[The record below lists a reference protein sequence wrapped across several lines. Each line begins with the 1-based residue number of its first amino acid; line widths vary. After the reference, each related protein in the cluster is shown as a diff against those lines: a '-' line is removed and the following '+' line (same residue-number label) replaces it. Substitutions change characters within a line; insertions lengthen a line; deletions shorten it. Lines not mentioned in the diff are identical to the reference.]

1 MSCGVD
7 KLLAHLRISHGGRVR
22 PRISVPRRPP
32 RHGEDVL
39 PIAGLWRLGVVL
51 CAMAMGGC
59 TLPWQQLSLPTPPPP
74 ALEHA
79 KRKDG
84 VQLAKVSDTSAMEE
98 TVGTGKLTG
107 QPLPR
112 PLVSASKD
120 GVSLNIVEASIAEA
134 AKSILG
140 DVLGVTYTVSDK
152 VKGSIT
158 IQTAKAVPR
167 EALVEIFEDVLRGEG
182 AAIVVQ
188 QGSYRILPASEAFAF
203 APLKVAGKRR
213 RLPGVTTQVVPLQYV
228 AAAEMERILKAIAP
242 NANLL
247 RTDAARNLLVVAG
260 TRADLDAVADAVS
273 VFDVDWM
280 RGMSFGI
287 YPLESADAE
296 AVAQE
301 LDTIFANDKESPIK
315 GIVRFVPNRR
325 LKSVL
330 VISSR
335 PEYLRR
341 AQVWARR
348 LDMATQST
356 VRQVFV
362 YSVRSRTAGDLAKL
376 LQRVYG
382 SQQEQLKTP
391 PKLPGPPPP
400 ALVPPTLLNGPN
412 GPGTILPGAPPPEP
426 PPNGDPPPG
435 PNGPPPTNGPPT
447 DNGPSPGNG
456 ARDDRLGGIAVVA
469 DDANNALIVTATA
482 QEYRRVRQ
490 ILDRIDVAPNQVF
503 LEATIAEVRLNDD
516 LKMGVRWF
524 FNSGKHRFRF
534 TDFAHDAVTPVFP
547 SFSHVFAT
555 KNFQVVVDALNSIT
569 DVNIISSP
577 TLMVLD
583 NRKATLQV
591 GNEVPIVTQSALT
604 VLTPGSPIVNSV
616 TYRNTGIVLSITP
629 RVGDK
634 GRILLEVEQEASDVV
649 RTDTSGI
656 DSPTIQQRRIK
667 TTVAVNDGESIILGG
682 LIQDRADNR
691 RDQVPLVGEVPL
703 IGNLFKSKLDQIV
716 RTELLIAIT
725 PRIVRDDSQ
734 IRAITEEFRARINL
748 TTRPQR
754 QGPPDRRE
762 KIDRVMR

>member
-1 MSCGVD
+1 MT
-7 KLLAHLRISHGGRVR
+7 I
-22 PRISVPRRPP
+22 
-32 RHGEDVL
+32 
-39 PIAGLWRLGVVL
+39 
-51 CAMAMGGC
+51 GGC

-74 ALEHA
+74 AHEHA
-79 KRKDG
+79 KKTDG
-84 VQLAKVSDTSAMEE
+84 VALGKVSDTGTMEE
-98 TVGTGKLTG
+98 IVGTGKLTG
-107 QPLPR
+107 LAFPR
-112 PLVSASKD
+112 PVVSASKD
-120 GVSLNIVEASIAEA
+120 GISLNIVEASIAEA

-140 DVLGVTYTVSDK
+140 DVLGVTYTVSEK

-188 QGSYRILPASEAFAF
+188 QGTYRILPLSEAFAS
-203 APLKVAGKRR
+203 APLKLAGSKRR

-242 NANLL
+242 NANVL
-247 RTDAARNLLVVAG
+247 RADTARNLLVVAG

-287 YPLESADAE
+287 YPLESADPE

-325 LKSVL
+325 LKAVL

-348 LDMATQST
+348 LDMATEST

-362 YSVRSRTAGDLAKL
+362 YAVRSRTAGDLAKL

-382 SQQEQLKTP
+382 SQQEQPKTP
-391 PKLPGPPPP
+391 PKLPGLPPPP
-400 ALVPPTLLNGPN
+400 LVPPTLLNGPGGPN
-412 GPGTILPGAPPPEP
+412 GPGTILPGPPPPDGPSPPNGEQPP
-426 PPNGDPPPG
+426 PPNGPDS
-435 PNGPPPTNGPPT
+435 GPPPDNSAPP
-447 DNGPSPGNG
+447 PNG
-456 ARDDRLGGIAVVA
+456 ARDVRFNGIAVVA
-469 DDANNALIVTATA
+469 DEANNSLIVTATA

-503 LEATIAEVRLNDD
+503 IEATIAEVRLNDD

-524 FNSGKHRFRF
+524 FNSGKHGFRF
-534 TDFAHDAVTPVFP
+534 TDFATDAITPVFP

-555 KNFQVVVDALNSIT
+555 KNFKIVVDALNSVT

-583 NRKATLQV
+583 NKKAILQV
-591 GNEVPIVTQSALT
+591 GNEVPIVTQSAVT

-629 RVGDK
+629 RVGDN

-649 RTDTSGI
+649 RTDTSRI

-691 RDQVPLVGEVPL
+691 RDQLPLVGEVPL

-725 PRIVRDDSQ
+725 PRIVRDDAQ

-748 TTRPQR
+748 STRPQR

-762 KIDRVMR
+762 KIDRLIR

>member
-1 MSCGVD
+1 
-7 KLLAHLRISHGGRVR
+7 VR
-22 PRISVPRRPP
+22 PRKLSFLVGRW
-32 RHGEDVL
+32 HGEDEL
-39 PIAGLWRLGVVL
+39 PIAGLRRLTVVV
-51 CAMAMGGC
+51 CAMAVGGC
-59 TLPWQQLSLPTPPPP
+59 TLPSQQLSLPFPPPP

-84 VQLAKVSDTSAMEE
+84 VPLAKVSDTRGTDEV
-98 TVGTGKLTG
+98 VGSGKHTGE
-107 QPLPR
+107 PLPR
-112 PLVSASKD
+112 ALASAGKD
-120 GVSLNIVEASIAEA
+120 GVSLNIVDASIVEA

-140 DVLGVTYTVSDK
+140 DVLGVTYSVSDK
-152 VKGSIT
+152 VKGSVT
-158 IQTAKAVPR
+158 IQTAKAVPK
-167 EALVEIFEDVLRGEG
+167 EALLEIFEDVLRGEG

-188 QGSYRILPASEAFAF
+188 QGTYRIVPIGEAFAS
-203 APLKVAGKRR
+203 APLKLAGGKRR
-213 RLPGVTTQVVPLQYV
+213 RLPGLTTQIVPLQYV
-228 AAAEMERILKAIAP
+228 AAAEMERILKAVVP

-247 RTDAARNLLVVAG
+247 RTDIARNLLVVAG
-260 TRADLDAVADAVS
+260 TRTDLDAVADAVS

-287 YPLESADAE
+287 YPLESADPE

-301 LDTIFANDKESPIK
+301 LDTIFANDKESPTK

-341 AQVWARR
+341 AQAWARR

-362 YSVRSRTAGDLAKL
+362 YSVRSRTAADLAKL

-382 SQQEQLKTP
+382 SQQDQVKMP
-391 PKLPGPPPP
+391 PKLPGAPPP
-400 ALVPPTLLNGPN
+400 ALVPPTLLGGPNGPN
-412 GPGTILPGAPPPEP
+412 GPGTLPPGTPPPEP
-426 PPNGDPPPG
+426 PPPPNGELPPP
-435 PNGPPPTNGPPT
+435 PNGPPANGPPT
-447 DNGPSPGNG
+447 DNGLPPPNG
-456 ARDDRLGGIAVVA
+456 GREDRVNGIAVIA
-469 DDANNALIVTATA
+469 DEANNALIVTATA
-482 QEYRRVRQ
+482 REYRRVRQ
-490 ILDRIDVAPNQVF
+490 ILDRIDVAPRQVF

-534 TDFAHDAVTPVFP
+534 TDFASDAVVPLFP

-555 KNFQVVVDALNSIT
+555 KNFQVVVDALNAVT

-591 GNEVPIVTQSALT
+591 GNEVPIVTQSAVT
-604 VLTPGSPIVNSV
+604 VLTPGAPVVNSV

-629 RVGDK
+629 RVGDN

-682 LIQDRADNR
+682 LIQDRADR
-691 RDQVPLVGEVPL
+691 GRDQVPLVGEVPL
-703 IGNLFKSKLDQIV
+703 LGNLFKSKLDQIA
-716 RTELLIAIT
+716 RTELLIALT
-725 PRIVRDDSQ
+725 PRIVRDDAQ
-734 IRAITEEFRARINL
+734 VRAITEEFRARIIL

-762 KIDRVMR
+762 KLDRVIR

>member
-1 MSCGVD
+1 
-7 KLLAHLRISHGGRVR
+7 
-22 PRISVPRRPP
+22 VP
-32 RHGEDVL
+32 
-39 PIAGLWRLGVVL
+39 
-51 CAMAMGGC
+51 
-59 TLPWQQLSLPTPPPP
+59 
-74 ALEHA
+74 
-79 KRKDG
+79 
-84 VQLAKVSDTSAMEE
+84 LAKVSDARGLDQSL
-98 TVGTGKLTG
+98 GSGRLTG

-112 PLVSASKD
+112 PVVSAGKD
-120 GVSLNIVEASIAEA
+120 GVTLNIVDASIAEA

-140 DVLGVTYTVSDK
+140 DVLGATYTVSPK
-152 VKGSIT
+152 VKGTVT

-167 EALVEIFEDVLRGEG
+167 EALVELFEDVLRGEG
-182 AAIVVQ
+182 AAIVAQ
-188 QGSYRILPASEAFAF
+188 QGTYRILPSSEAFAS
-203 APLKVAGKRR
+203 ARLEVAASKRR
-213 RLPGVTTQVVPLQYV
+213 RMPGITTQVVPLQYV

-242 NANLL
+242 NASLV
-247 RTDAARNLLVVAG
+247 RTDTARNLLVVAG
-260 TRADLDAVADAVS
+260 TRSDLDAVADAVG

-287 YPLESADAE
+287 YPLESGDPE

-301 LDTIFANDKESPIK
+301 LDTIFANDKDSPIK

-341 AQVWARR
+341 AQAWARR

-356 VRQVFV
+356 VRQIFV
-362 YSVRSRTAGDLAKL
+362 YPVRSRTAADLAKL

-382 SQQEQLKTP
+382 SQEQLRTP
-391 PKLPGPPPP
+391 PKAPGPPPP
-400 ALVPPTLLNGPN
+400 PVVPPATGNGPA
-412 GPGTILPGAPPPEP
+412 GRTAMVSGSSPPEP
-426 PPNGDPPPG
+426 PSTPNGAHAEAS
-435 PNGPPPTNGPPT
+435 NGPPPNGSPPG
-447 DNGPSPGNG
+447 DG
-456 ARDDRLGGIAVVA
+456 ARDDRVAGIAVVA
-469 DDANNALIVTATA
+469 DEANNALIVTATA

-503 LEATIAEVRLNDD
+503 LEATIAEVRLNDE

-524 FNSGKHRFRF
+524 FHSGRHAFRF
-534 TDFAHDAVTPVFP
+534 TDLASGAVSPVFP
-547 SFSHVFAT
+547 SFSHFFST
-555 KNFQVVVDALNSIT
+555 NNFQVVVDALNAVT
-569 DVNIISSP
+569 DVNIVSSP

-583 NRKATLQV
+583 NKKAMLQV
-591 GNEVPIVTQSALT
+591 GNEVPIVTQSAVG
-604 VLTPGSPIVNSV
+604 VLTPGAPIVNSV

-682 LIQDRADNR
+682 MIQDRADNR
-691 RDQVPLVGEVPL
+691 RDQVPLIGEVPL
-703 IGNLFKSKLDQIV
+703 LGNLFKGKLDQIV
-716 RTELLIAIT
+716 RTELLVAIT
-725 PRIVRDDSQ
+725 PRIVRDDAQ
-734 IRAITEEFRARINL
+734 IRAIAEEFRARINL

-754 QGPPDRRE
+754 QGPPGRRE
-762 KIDRVMR
+762 KIDRVIR

>member
-1 MSCGVD
+1 V
-7 KLLAHLRISHGGRVR
+7 I
-22 PRISVPRRPP
+22 
-32 RHGEDVL
+32 L
-39 PIAGLWRLGVVL
+39 PIAGLWRLAAMF

-59 TLPWQQLSLPTPPPP
+59 TLPWQQLSLPVPPPP
-74 ALEHA
+74 ALENP
-79 KRKDG
+79 KKQSG
-84 VQLAKVSDTSAMEE
+84 VPLAKVSVSRGRDEH
-98 TVGTGKLTG
+98 VGTGQLTG
-107 QPLPR
+107 SPHPR
-112 PLVSASKD
+112 AVVSADKD
-120 GVSLNIVEASIAEA
+120 GVTLNIVEASIAEA
-134 AKSILG
+134 AKSVLG
-140 DVLGVTYTVSDK
+140 DVLGVTYTVSEK
-152 VKGSIT
+152 VKGTVT
-158 IQTAKAVPR
+158 IQTASAVPR
-167 EALVEIFEDVLRGEG
+167 EALLEIFEDVLRSEG

-188 QGSYRILPASEAFAF
+188 QGTYRILPIGEATAS
-203 APLKVAGKRR
+203 APLKVAGKYRR
-213 RLPGVTTQVVPLQYV
+213 TPGVTTQVVPLKYV

-247 RTDAARNLLVVAG
+247 RIDTARNLLVVAG
-260 TRADLDAVADAVS
+260 TRSDLDAVADAVG

-287 YPLESADAE
+287 YPLESADPE

-341 AQVWARR
+341 AQLWARR

-356 VRQVFV
+356 VKQVFV
-362 YSVRSRTAGDLAKL
+362 YPVRSRTAAELAKL
-376 LQRVYG
+376 LHRVYG
-382 SQQEQLKTP
+382 SQEPLKTQP
-391 PKLPGPPPP
+391 PKAPGPPPP
-400 ALVPPTLLNGPN
+400 ALVPPLAVVPVPLPEPSGEPPPPPN
-412 GPGTILPGAPPPEP
+412 APPPA
-426 PPNGDPPPG
+426 NAQPPG
-435 PNGPPPTNGPPT
+435 DGPK
-447 DNGPSPGNG
+447 
-456 ARDDRLGGIAVVA
+456 DDRVAGIGVVA
-469 DDANNALIVTATA
+469 DDANNALIITATSK
-482 QEYRRVRQ
+482 EYRRVRQ
-490 ILDRIDVAPNQVF
+490 VLDRIDIAPNQVF

-524 FNSGKHRFRF
+524 FRSGSHHVGF
-534 TDFAHDAVTPVFP
+534 TDFATDVVAPVFP
-547 SFSHVFAT
+547 SFSHFFST
-555 KNFQVVVDALNSIT
+555 KNFQIVVDALSRVT

-583 NRKATLQV
+583 NKKATLQV
-591 GNEVPIVTQSALT
+591 GNEVPIVTQSAVG
-604 VLTPGSPIVNSV
+604 VLTPGAPIVNSV

-649 RTDTSGI
+649 RTETSGI
-656 DSPTIQQRRIK
+656 DSPTIQQRRIR
-667 TTVAVNDGESIILGG
+667 TTVAVNDGDSIVLGG

-691 RDQVPLVGEVPL
+691 RDQVPLLGEVPVL
-703 IGNLFKSKLDQIV
+703 GNLFKSRLDQIV
-716 RTELLIAIT
+716 RTELLVAIT

-734 IRAITEEFRARINL
+734 IRGITEEFRMRINL

-762 KIDRVMR
+762 KIDRLIR

>member
-1 MSCGVD
+1 V
-7 KLLAHLRISHGGRVR
+7 I
-22 PRISVPRRPP
+22 
-32 RHGEDVL
+32 L
-39 PIAGLWRLGVVL
+39 PIAGLWRVAVIF

-59 TLPWQQLSLPTPPPP
+59 ALPWQQLSLPVPPPP
-74 ALEHA
+74 ALDSPKKQSGA
-79 KRKDG
+79 PLARISDKRGLDESVGTGQLTGKPLPRAVVSAGKDG
-84 VQLAKVSDTSAMEE
+84 VM
-98 TVGTGKLTG
+98 
-107 QPLPR
+107 
-112 PLVSASKD
+112 
-120 GVSLNIVEASIAEA
+120 LNIVEASIAEA

-140 DVLGVTYTVSDK
+140 DVLGVTYTVSEK
-152 VKGSIT
+152 VKGTVT

-167 EALVEIFEDVLRGEG
+167 EALLEIFEDVLRSEG

-188 QGSYRILPASEAFAF
+188 QGTYRILPTGEAMAS
-203 APLKVAGKRR
+203 APLKVAVSKHRR
-213 RLPGVTTQVVPLQYV
+213 MPGVTTQVVPLKYV

-247 RTDAARNLLVVAG
+247 RTDTARNLLVVAG
-260 TRADLDAVADAVS
+260 TRSDLDAVADAIG

-287 YPLESADAE
+287 YPLESADPE

-301 LDTIFANDKESPIK
+301 LDTIFANDKDSPIK

-356 VRQVFV
+356 VKQVFV
-362 YSVRSRTAGDLAKL
+362 YPVRSRTAAELAKL

-382 SQQEQLKTP
+382 SQEQLKTP
-391 PKLPGPPPP
+391 PKAPGPPPST
-400 ALVPPTLLNGPN
+400 LVPPPVAVV
-412 GPGTILPGAPPPEP
+412 PGPPPEP
-426 PPNGDPPPG
+426 NGEPPPA
-435 PNGPPPTNGPPT
+435 PNGPPPASGPP
-447 DNGPSPGNG
+447 PGDG
-456 ARDDRLGGIAVVA
+456 AKDDRIAGIGVVA

-482 QEYRRVRQ
+482 KEYRRVRQ
-490 ILDRIDVAPNQVF
+490 ILDRIDIAPNQVF

-524 FNSGKHRFRF
+524 FRSGNHQVRF
-534 TDFAHDAVTPVFP
+534 TDFASDVVTPVFP
-547 SFSHVFAT
+547 SFSHFFST
-555 KNFQVVVDALNSIT
+555 KNFQVAVDALSKVT
-569 DVNIISSP
+569 DVNIISAP

-583 NRKATLQV
+583 NKKATLQV
-591 GNEVPIVTQSALT
+591 GNEVPIVTQSAVG
-604 VLTPGSPIVNSV
+604 VLTPGAPIVNSV

-649 RTDTSGI
+649 RTETSGI

-667 TTVAVNDGESIILGG
+667 TTVAVNDGDSIILGG
-682 LIQDRADNR
+682 MIQDRADNR
-691 RDQVPLVGEVPL
+691 RDQVPLIGEVPVL
-703 IGNLFKSKLDQIV
+703 GNLFKSKLDQIV
-716 RTELLIAIT
+716 RTELLVAIT

-734 IRAITEEFRARINL
+734 IRGITEEFRMRINL

-762 KIDRVMR
+762 KIDRVIR